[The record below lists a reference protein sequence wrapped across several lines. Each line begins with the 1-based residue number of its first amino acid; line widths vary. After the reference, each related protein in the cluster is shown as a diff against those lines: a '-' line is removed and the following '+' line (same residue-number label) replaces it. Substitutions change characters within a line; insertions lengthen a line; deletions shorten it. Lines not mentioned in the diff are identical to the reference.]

1 MIVRDDLVIGQP
13 SHAWVTSQIGRA
25 WGNAAHPAAEPFEP
39 MIVAAVQHDV
49 GWVEADLAPQLNPET
64 GRPRGFLQMPRA
76 DHLRIWS
83 ASPRWLLTQSRYAA
97 LIVSRHGTSL
107 YDRVVPEPEQA
118 EAIAAHL
125 AEQRALQAVLSVGLD
140 MEQVARNGALL
151 RTWDAISLALCH
163 GVMPAQAG
171 EFSLSAGGAAGAGDG
186 VAVRLDPWPFGRERV
201 EIACE
206 GRALPGT
213 FTSEAELREAF
224 AAAPAVALRW
234 TLVPA

>member
-13 SHAWVTSQIGRA
+13 SHAWVTSQIGRV

-39 MIVAAVQHDV
+39 MILAAVQHDV

-64 GRPRGFLQMPRA
+64 GRPRTFLQLPRA
-76 DHLRIWS
+76 DHLRIWRV
-83 ASPRWLLTQSRYAA
+83 SPRWLLAQCRYAA
-97 LIVSRHGTSL
+97 LIVSRHGVSL
-107 YDRVVPEPEQA
+107 YDRVVPEPDQA

-125 AEQRALQAVLSVGLD
+125 AEQRALQAELAVGLD
-140 MEQVARNGALL
+140 MEQVARNGVLL

-163 GVMPAQAG
+163 GVMPA
-171 EFSLSAGGAAGAGDG
+171 EAGGFALSEGDDD
-186 VAVRLDPWPFGRERV
+186 VVRVDPWPFGRERV
-201 EIACE
+201 EIVCE

-213 FTSEAELREAF
+213 FASEAELREAF